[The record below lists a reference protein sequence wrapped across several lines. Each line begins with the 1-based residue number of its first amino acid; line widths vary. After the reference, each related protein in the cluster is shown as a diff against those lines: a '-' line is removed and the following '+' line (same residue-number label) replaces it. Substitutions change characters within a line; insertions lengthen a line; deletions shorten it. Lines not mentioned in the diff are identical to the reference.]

1 VSPTDKFR
9 AVAYRVAAESIKRV
23 KVELTLDNY
32 EEELTKVG
40 GKGGGGGAGG
50 QRVIGEKVRTKIRE
64 FLLSGRVEKLSVLT
78 DDPKALVM
86 KELQEV
92 WGIGPTMA
100 EKLVK
105 SGVTGVKDLVGKTQV
120 GEVKL
125 TQQIQ
130 TGVEHHTD
138 IMKKIPRAEIAEI
151 ADEFLREARRVGGD
165 RCILVVHEAL
175 SC

>member
-1 VSPTDKFR
+1 MSPTDKFR

-50 QRVIGEKVRTKIRE
+50 TRVIGEKVRTKIRE

-78 DDPKALVM
+78 DDPKAIVM

-92 WGIGPTMA
+92 WGICMRRGG
-100 EKLVK
+100 EIKI
-105 SGVTGVKDLVGKTQV
+105 GK
-120 GEVKL
+120 
-125 TQQIQ
+125 
-130 TGVEHHTD
+130 
-138 IMKKIPRAEIAEI
+138 
-151 ADEFLREARRVGGD
+151 
-165 RCILVVHEAL
+165 
-175 SC
+175 